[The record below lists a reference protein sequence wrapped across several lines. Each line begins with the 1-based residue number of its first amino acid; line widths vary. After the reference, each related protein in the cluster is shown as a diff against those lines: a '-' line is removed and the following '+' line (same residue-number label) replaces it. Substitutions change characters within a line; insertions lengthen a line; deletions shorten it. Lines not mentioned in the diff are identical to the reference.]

1 MDRRSILLDIYK
13 KMESDYDGFLDGLR
27 KYVEKKL
34 KGKRKEKGRGR
45 EKEVKTHQLR
55 RIYAMTRSAGN
66 LRDIKAIRF
75 QLAYLAGRE
84 AIPKDVYNDMDEL
97 IKNLRKEED
106 VGKFKEFME
115 ALLAYHK
122 FYEKQEGR

>member
-1 MDRRSILLDIYK
+1 MDRRSILLDIYR
-13 KMESDYDGFLDGLR
+13 KMDSDYDGFLDSLR
-27 KYVEKKL
+27 EYVEGEL
-34 KGKRKEKGRGR
+34 KRRGKGRER
-45 EKEVKTHQLR
+45 EVTTHQLR

-75 QLAYLAGRE
+75 QLAYLAGRGT
-84 AIPKDVYNDMDEL
+84 IPKDVYNDMDEL

-106 VGKFKEFME
+106 VGKFKKFME

>member
-1 MDRRSILLDIYK
+1 MDRRSILLDIYR

-27 KYVEKKL
+27 EYVERKL
-34 KGKRKEKGRGR
+34 RN
-45 EKEVKTHQLR
+45 VTTHQLR

-66 LRDIKAIRF
+66 LRDIKALRF
-75 QLAYLAGRE
+75 QLAYLAGRGT
-84 AIPKDVYNDMDEL
+84 IHRNVYNDMDEL

-106 VGKFKEFME
+106 VGKFKKFME

-122 FYEKQEGR
+122 FYEK

>member
-1 MDRRSILLDIYK
+1 MDRRSILLDIYR

-27 KYVEKKL
+27 EYVERKL
-34 KGKRKEKGRGR
+34 RN
-45 EKEVKTHQLR
+45 VTTHQLR

-66 LRDIKAIRF
+66 LRDIKALRF
-75 QLAYLAGRE
+75 QLAYLAGRKT
-84 AIPKDVYNDMDEL
+84 IPKDVYNDMDEL

-106 VGKFKEFME
+106 VGKFKKFME

-122 FYEKQEGR
+122 FYEK

>member
-1 MDRRSILLDIYK
+1 MDRRSILLDIYR

-27 KYVEKKL
+27 EYVERKL
-34 KGKRKEKGRGR
+34 RN
-45 EKEVKTHQLR
+45 VTTHQLR

-66 LRDIKAIRF
+66 LRDIKALRF
-75 QLAYLAGRE
+75 QLAYLAGRGT
-84 AIPKDVYNDMDEL
+84 IHRNVYNDMDEL

-106 VGKFKEFME
+106 VGKFKKFME

-122 FYEKQEGR
+122 LYEK

>member
-1 MDRRSILLDIYK
+1 MDRRSILLDIYR

-27 KYVEKKL
+27 EYVESNL
-34 KGKRKEKGRGR
+34 RN
-45 EKEVKTHQLR
+45 VKTHQLR

-66 LRDIKAIRF
+66 IGEMKAIRF
-75 QLAYLAGRE
+75 QLAYLAGRKT
-84 AIPKDVYNDMDEL
+84 IPKDVYNDMDEL
-97 IKNLRKEED
+97 IKNLREED

>member
-1 MDRRSILLDIYK
+1 MDRKATLLDIYR
-13 KMESDYDGFLDGLR
+13 KMDSDYDGFLDGLR
-27 KYVEKKL
+27 KYVESNL
-34 KGKRKEKGRGR
+34 RN
-45 EKEVKTHQLR
+45 VTTHQLR

-66 LRDIKAIRF
+66 LRDIKALRF
-75 QLAYLAGRE
+75 QLAYLAGRKIGGRE

-97 IKNLRKEED
+97 IKNLREED